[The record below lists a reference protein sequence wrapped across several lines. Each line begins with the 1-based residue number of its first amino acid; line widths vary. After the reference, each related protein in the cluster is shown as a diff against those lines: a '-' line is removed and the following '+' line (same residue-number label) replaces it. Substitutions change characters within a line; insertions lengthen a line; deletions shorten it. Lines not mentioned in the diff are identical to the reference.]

1 MHAEVVNGMNVLA
14 VRDAVSRAA
23 KLCRDGKGP
32 VLLDVDTYRY
42 WGHSLSDPRNEYRT
56 KEEEAAWKCVDAIEC
71 FIEQVLAAKILTE
84 KSLEALKTDLGKVRT
99 GRASLTLLDTVRVN
113 YYGNPSPLKQVAN
126 CAIPEPRLI
135 TIQPWD
141 RSLLGEIEKA
151 IMKADIGITPNNNGF
166 MIRLPIPP
174 LTEERRKE
182 LVKLSHQLGEEG
194 RVSIRNLRRDALES
208 LKKLEKDK
216 KISQD
221 EERNGGTDVQEL
233 TDEFVRKI
241 DEVIKVKE
249 AEIMEI

>member
-1 MHAEVVNGMNVLA
+1 MV
-14 VRDAVSRAA
+14 DS
-23 KLCRDGKGP
+23 
-32 VLLDVDTYRY
+32 LLKDTR
-42 WGHSLSDPRNEYRT
+42 GRM
-56 KEEEAAWKCVDAIEC
+56 
-71 FIEQVLAAKILTE
+71 E
-84 KSLEALKTDLGKVRT
+84 KSLLSTQSELGKVRT

-113 YYGNPSPLKQVAN
+113 YYGNPVPLKQVAN

-174 LTEERRKE
+174 LTEERRRE

-194 RVSIRNLRRDALES
+194 RVSIRNVRREALEN

-221 EERNGGTDVQEL
+221 EERNGGTDVQKL

-241 DEVIKVKE
+241 DEAIKAREV
-249 AEIMEI
+249 EIMEI

>member
-1 MHAEVVNGMNVLA
+1 MIE
-14 VRDAVSRAA
+14 
-23 KLCRDGKGP
+23 P
-32 VLLDVDTYRY
+32 LLIET
-42 WGHSLSDPRNEYRT
+42 RNRM
-56 KEEEAAWKCVDAIEC
+56 
-71 FIEQVLAAKILTE
+71 E
-84 KSLEALKTDLGKVRT
+84 KSLAGTQSELGKVRT

-194 RVSIRNLRRDALES
+194 RVSIRNIRRDALES

-221 EERNGGTDVQEL
+221 EERNGGTDVQKL

>member
-1 MHAEVVNGMNVLA
+1 MIE
-14 VRDAVSRAA
+14 
-23 KLCRDGKGP
+23 P
-32 VLLDVDTYRY
+32 LLKET
-42 WGHSLSDPRNEYRT
+42 RT
-56 KEEEAAWKCVDAIEC
+56 RM
-71 FIEQVLAAKILTE
+71 E
-84 KSLEALKTDLGKVRT
+84 KSLASTQSELGKVRT

-135 TIQPWD
+135 TVQPWD

-194 RVSIRNLRRDALES
+194 RVSIRNIRRDTLES

-221 EERNGGTDVQEL
+221 EERNGGTDVQKL

>member
-1 MHAEVVNGMNVLA
+1 MIE
-14 VRDAVSRAA
+14 
-23 KLCRDGKGP
+23 P
-32 VLLDVDTYRY
+32 LLKET
-42 WGHSLSDPRNEYRT
+42 RT
-56 KEEEAAWKCVDAIEC
+56 RM
-71 FIEQVLAAKILTE
+71 E
-84 KSLEALKTDLGKVRT
+84 KSLAGTQSELGKVRT

-249 AEIMEI
+249 VEIMEI

>member
-1 MHAEVVNGMNVLA
+1 MIEA
-14 VRDAVSRAA
+14 
-23 KLCRDGKGP
+23 
-32 VLLDVDTYRY
+32 LL
-42 WGHSLSDPRNEYRT
+42 
-56 KEEEAAWKCVDAIEC
+56 KEARGRM
-71 FIEQVLAAKILTE
+71 E
-84 KSLEALKTDLGKVRT
+84 KSLASTQSELGRIRT

-126 CAIPEPRLI
+126 CAIPEPRMI

-151 IMKADIGITPNNNGF
+151 IQKADIGITPNNNGF

-194 RVSIRNLRRDALES
+194 RISIRNVRRDALEN

-221 EERNGGTDVQEL
+221 EERNGGTDVQKL
-233 TDEFVRKI
+233 TDEFVHKI
-241 DEVIKVKE
+241 DEAIKIKE